1 MTYWEWQ
8 KNAAY
13 LLTAAGIED
22 AETEA
27 RLLVMQV
34 GKMDGLMAYFDR
46 KNQPVSEGERALLDE
61 MLEKR
66 QSHVPLQYL
75 FGEQEFYGLPFFVDE
90 SVLIPRPETELLLE
104 AVLKESEGKRVLDLC
119 TGSGCLAIGT
129 AKLGKPAFV
138 AASDLS
144 EAALDTAK
152 RNAKRND
159 VSITFFQGD
168 LFENVI
174 GSYDIIVSN
183 PPYIKKEDMRQLMPE
198 VREHEPMMALCG
210 GEDGLDFYRRI
221 ATEAKPFLKEGGR
234 LMMEI
239 GYDQGEA
246 LLQLLTAQGYHE
258 VEIRKDYAG
267 LDRMAFAKWKGKE
280 TGENHV

>member
-8 KNAAY
+8 KNAVQQLAS
-13 LLTAAGIED
+13 TGIED
-22 AETEA
+22 AENEA

-34 GKMDGLMAYFDR
+34 GKMDGLMMYFER
-46 KNQPVSEGERALLDE
+46 KNQPVSDEERVLLDD

-66 QSHVPLQYL
+66 KKHVPLQYL
-75 FGEQEFYGLPFFVDE
+75 FGEQEFYGLTFFVDE

-119 TGSGCLAIGT
+119 TGSGCLAVGT

-152 RNAKRND
+152 KNARQND
-159 VSITFFQGD
+159 VTVEFFHGD

-174 GSYDIIVSN
+174 GTYDIIVSN
-183 PPYIKKEDMRQLMPE
+183 PPYIKKEDVRQLMPE

-221 ATEAKPFLKEGGR
+221 GKEAKSFLSEDGL

-246 LLQLLTAQGYHE
+246 LFRLLTDEGYKE